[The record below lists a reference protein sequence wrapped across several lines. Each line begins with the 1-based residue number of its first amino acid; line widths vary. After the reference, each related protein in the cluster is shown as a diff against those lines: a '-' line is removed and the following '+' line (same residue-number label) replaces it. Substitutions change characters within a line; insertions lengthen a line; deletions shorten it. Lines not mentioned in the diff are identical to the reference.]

1 MEAMRMQMAA
11 MAKLLEQ
18 YQAGT
23 NADNAEMKETDTT
36 ASTSRRHPDDQGSH
50 ENTVDPTGATAETE
64 DAGEKASV
72 PSQPG

>member
-23 NADNAEMKETDTT
+23 NTDYLEMKETDTT
-36 ASTSRRHPDDQGSH
+36 ASTSRRHPDD
-50 ENTVDPTGATAETE
+50 
-64 DAGEKASV
+64 
-72 PSQPG
+72 